1 MQLRH
6 REFSRRERWML
17 RLTIAIAVMTAA
29 AVVLAAVNIYVVY
42 GT

>member
-1 MQLRH
+1 
-6 REFSRRERWML
+6 ML
-17 RLTIAIAVMTAA
+17 RLTIAVAVMTAA

>member
-1 MQLRH
+1 
-6 REFSRRERWML
+6 ML